1 VFRAYD
7 ADGERLVAIK
17 LFKLDLPPERVHQ
30 LVAEFES
37 LIAAELNH
45 PALAK
50 PIAAGITGVA
60 AYLAQDY
67 VSAESLDLAVREYGP
82 APASDALRVAA
93 QLAGALDFAAVVNV
107 HHGALHPRDVL
118 LSPEDTRLTG
128 IGVAQALQKVGVT
141 VPVRRPYTAPERLA
155 DPTITAR
162 ADVFSLA
169 AIMFELLTAKRIAGP
184 GDPDADVCAG
194 VAGADAAKLR
204 AAFGRALAWTAAE
217 RFETALEF
225 VDALKHAF
233 PDVTLEQSAV
243 SSRQSAVEKKKPR
256 RAAPKPDDSR
266 LPIDA
271 SRPTADS
278 RPPTAPELTLP
289 LDEPE
294 LTDRADIEVPIV
306 AAPAVDEPLLRE
318 PEVPDLPL
326 AQAEE
331 ERFTGADIGVSAAPP
346 TAGAAEDAGDQKYNL
361 VTSAPGAVR
370 PEVFST
376 AIEQSR
382 SAVWP
387 LILALGVGIAV
398 GFAAGYGMGSHDRPA
413 PVEQSAVNSRQSAVE
428 PPQAPA
434 GKEFTESAVPAP
446 ATASREPRPPN
457 PESRTPN
464 PEHPVTVNPGRLL
477 VRSTPSGARVTVDG
491 KDAGVTPATIRDLAS
506 GAHRVHV
513 AHDGYTAVERRVA
526 ITRAHPAQSITVP
539 LERERAKPSTPASLG
554 QFAGTLSIESRP
566 AGAKV
571 YLDGKLIGT
580 TPLARPSVQAG
591 EHAVR
596 LEYDG
601 YHRWTS
607 SVRIVAGEQNR
618 VTASLER

>member
-30 LVAEFES
+30 LVAEFET

-50 PIAAGITGVA
+50 PIATGITGVA

-93 QLAGALDFAAVVNV
+93 QLAGALDFGSVVNV

-118 LSPEDTRLTG
+118 LSPDDTRLTG

-155 DPTITAR
+155 DPTVTAR
-162 ADVFSLA
+162 ADLFSLA
-169 AIMFELLTAKRIAGP
+169 AIVFELLTGKRIAGP
-184 GDPDADVCAG
+184 GDPDADICAA

-225 VDALKHAF
+225 VEALKHAF

-243 SSRQSAVEKKKPR
+243 SSRQSTVDRKRPR
-256 RAAPKPDDSR
+256 RAAPKAADDGQ
-266 LPIDA
+266 
-271 SRPTADS
+271 
-278 RPPTAPELTLP
+278 PPTAPELTLP

-306 AAPAVDEPLLRE
+306 AAPAVEEPFLRE
-318 PEVPDLPL
+318 PAVPDLPL

-331 ERFTGADIGVSAAPP
+331 QRYEDVEVGPPAALA
-346 TAGAAEDAGDQKYNL
+346 TAEDAEDAEPQKYNV
-361 VTSAPGAVR
+361 VTSASPAVR

-376 AIEQSR
+376 AIERSR

-387 LILALGVGIAV
+387 LMLALGVGIAV
-398 GFAAGYGMGSHDRPA
+398 GFAAGYGVGSHERPA
-413 PVEQSAVNSRQSAVE
+413 PEQSTVNSRQSTVE
-428 PPQAPA
+428 APQAAA

-446 ATASREPRPPN
+446 TPPPPAPANPEPRI
-457 PESRTPN
+457 T
-464 PEHPVTVNPGRLL
+464 NPGRLL
-477 VRSTPSGARVTVDG
+477 VRSTPAGAHVTVDG
-491 KDAGVTPATIRDLAS
+491 KDAGVTPATIHDLAP
-506 GAHRVHV
+506 GTHRVHV
-513 AHDGYTAVERRVA
+513 AHGGYTPVERRVA
-526 ITRAHPAQSITVP
+526 ITHAHPAQSMTVP
-539 LERERAKPSTPASLG
+539 LERERAKPTTPASLG
-554 QFAGTLSIESRP
+554 QFTGTLSIDSRP
-566 AGAKV
+566 TGAKV

-580 TPLARPSVQAG
+580 TPLARSSVSAG